1 MHKSQFERLVLNSGM
16 YVVHSSIGTPR
27 FAVALRNGTKGYQ
40 RSIFQ
45 FEPDAFRAMTEEQA
59 KEYIKKCKDSMR
71 RELERV

>member
-1 MHKSQFERLVLNSGM
+1 MRKGQFERLVLNSGM
-16 YVVHSSIGTPR
+16 YVVHSSTHTLR

-40 RSIFQ
+40 RSIFE
-45 FEPDAFRAMTEEQA
+45 FEPTAFQQMTEEQA